1 MRAERMT
8 GSEPAR
14 VAAPGEGITEHELQL
29 AARNHGL
36 PAEALRYDLTPV
48 GLHYLLIH
56 YDIPDLDRSTWRLRI
71 GGAVQ
76 RPLELRLDDLRRR
89 HRVTSV
95 VTLECAGNG
104 RARLVPRPISQPWL
118 LDAVGTAAWTGT
130 PLAPL
135 LAEAGIRPGAVEV
148 AFTGADHGV
157 ERGVEQDYARALPLA
172 EALDSGVL
180 LAYEMN
186 GMPLPPQH
194 GWPLRLVVPGWYG
207 MAQVKWLTSITV
219 LDEPFT
225 GFQNAVAYRLKQDP
239 GPAGTHDTGPA
250 GRHDTDDPGE
260 PVTRI
265 QPRALMIPPGYP
277 DFMSRTRFVRLG
289 EQIVQGRAWSGWA
302 PVDRV
307 EVSTDG
313 GATWV
318 AAVLGPA
325 LGRYAW
331 RSWGYRWSPAGPG
344 EYELLTRASD
354 EAGNCQPGEQ
364 PWNRQGMANNMVQR
378 IRVVVTG

>member
-1 MRAERMT
+1 M
-8 GSEPAR
+8 
-14 VAAPGEGITEHELQL
+14 
-29 AARNHGL
+29 

-71 GGAVQ
+71 GGAVR

-89 HRVTSV
+89 PRATSV

-135 LAEAGIRPGAVEV
+135 LAEAGIRPSAVEV
-148 AFTGADHGV
+148 AFTGADHGI
-157 ERGVEQDYARALPLA
+157 ERGVEQDYARALPLG
-172 EALDSGVL
+172 EALDPGVL

-219 LDEPFT
+219 LDQPFT
-225 GFQNAVAYRLKQDP
+225 GFQNAVAYRLKQGT
-239 GPAGTHDTGPA
+239 GPAGKHDTGPA
-250 GRHDTDDPGE
+250 GKHDTGPAGEQETDDPGE

-265 QPRALMIPPGYP
+265 LPRALMIPPGYP
-277 DFMSRTRFVRLG
+277 DFMSRTRFVHPG
-289 EQIVQGRAWSGWA
+289 EQLIQGRAWSGWA

-318 AAVLGPA
+318 AAALGPA

-331 RSWGYRWSPAGPG
+331 RSWAYRWSPAAPG
-344 EYELLTRASD
+344 EYELLARATD
-354 EAGNCQPGEQ
+354 EAGNCQPVEQ

-378 IRVVVTG
+378 VRVVVTG